1 MSPPQ
6 KHFTGGRSSF
16 AEYQWCYIVLLFSF
30 KSKRQEVHVVGKHF
44 AVEPKRIKSGNSL
57 RLLALL
63 LCAVAASASGANT
76 RREQAIK
83 IVSQIQRADYEG
95 DRASLRSLTQELL
108 PFEGDKEL
116 AVRVR
121 YWRGFAYWRRAI
133 NGFNETP
140 TPSDLEADLQAA
152 VDEFEKASALDPEFA
167 DAKIGMA
174 SCLGNI
180 LYLHMRDP
188 AQVQAFVARISPVL
202 RDLMATSADNPRL
215 YWVLGPVYWSTPV
228 DRGGGQDK
236 AFEMYQKGLK
246 VIAIKNHEASQSDP
260 LEPSWGEPEIL
271 MSLAWSS
278 LNRTEPDLD
287 AANRYANSALDLVP
301 YWHYVRDILMPQIR
315 QAKARVEK
323 R

>member
-1 MSPPQ
+1 M
-6 KHFTGGRSSF
+6 
-16 AEYQWCYIVLLFSF
+16 
-30 KSKRQEVHVVGKHF
+30 VGKHF
-44 AVEPKRIKSGNSL
+44 AVEPKRIGVSTLDPASKRRNSL
-57 RLLALL
+57 RVLTLL
-63 LCAVAASASGANT
+63 LCAVAASASGADA

-95 DRASLRSLTQELL
+95 DRSALRSLSQELL
-108 PFEGDKEL
+108 PFEEDKQL
-116 AVRVR
+116 TVRVR
-121 YWRGFAYWRRAI
+121 YWRGFAHWRRAI

-152 VDEFEKASALDPEFA
+152 VAEFEKAAALDPEFA
-167 DAKIGMA
+167 DARIGMA

-180 LYLHMRDP
+180 LYLHRGDP
-188 AQVQAFVARISPVL
+188 AQVQAYIARISPML
-202 RDLMATSADNPRL
+202 RDLMASSADNPRL

-246 VIAIKNHEASQSDP
+246 AIAIRNHKASESDP

-278 LNRTEPDLD
+278 LNRNEPGMD
-287 AANRYANSALDLVP
+287 AADRYAHSALELVP
-301 YWHYVRDILMPQIR
+301 YWHYVRDILMPQIQ
-315 QAKARVEK
+315 QAKVRVK
-323 R
+323 KQ